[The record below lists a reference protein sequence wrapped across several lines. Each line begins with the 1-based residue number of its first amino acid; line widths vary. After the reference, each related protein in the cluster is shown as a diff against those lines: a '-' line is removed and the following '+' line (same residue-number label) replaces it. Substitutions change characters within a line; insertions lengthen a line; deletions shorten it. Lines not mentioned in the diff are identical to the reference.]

1 MMSINNFYEITEFN
15 DAGYA
20 PIVDFQSWRVAMLN
34 YIDELEPDR
43 INNFQCHLETD
54 EVFVLLAGR
63 CILFLAEVEDDHQ
76 IITIHAVDMQPQRAY
91 NIKQG
96 VFHTHTLT
104 EEAKVLI
111 IENRDTSDANS
122 PKIMIDPKINQ
133 QLVELTAE
141 KWITKH

>member
-1 MMSINNFYEITEFN
+1 MSLENYCEITEFN

-34 YIDELEPDR
+34 YIDELEPDQ

-63 CILFLAEVEDDHQ
+63 CILFLADVDDDNQ
-76 IITIHAVDMQPQRAY
+76 IVAIQAVDMQPHRGY

-111 IENRDTSDANS
+111 VENRDTDDTNS
-122 PKIMIDPKINQ
+122 PKIMIDQKINQ

-141 KWITKH
+141 QWNTKQ

>member
-1 MMSINNFYEITEFN
+1 MSLEDYCEITEFN

-34 YIDELEPDR
+34 YIDELEPDQ

-63 CILFLAEVEDDHQ
+63 CILFLADVDNDNH
-76 IITIHAVDMQPQRAY
+76 IIAIHAIDMQPHRAY

-104 EEAKVLI
+104 EKAKVLI
-111 IENRDTSDANS
+111 IENRDTDETNS
-122 PKIMIDPKINQ
+122 PKIMIGQEINQ
-133 QLVELTAE
+133 QLVRLTTE
-141 KWITKH
+141 QWVTKQ

>member
-1 MMSINNFYEITEFN
+1 MSLEACCEITEFN
-15 DAGYA
+15 DVGYA
-20 PIVDFQSWRVAMLN
+20 PIIDFQSWRVAMLN
-34 YIDELEPDR
+34 YIDELEPDQ

-63 CILFLAEVEDDHQ
+63 CILFLADVDNDNQ
-76 IITIHAVDMQPQRAY
+76 IIKIYAVEMQPYRAY

-96 VFHTHTLT
+96 IFHTHTLT

-122 PKIMIDPKINQ
+122 PKIMIDQKINQ
-133 QLVELTAE
+133 QLIELTAE
-141 KWITKH
+141 HWITRP

>member
-1 MMSINNFYEITEFN
+1 MSLEECCEITEFN
-15 DAGYA
+15 DVGYA
-20 PIVDFQSWRVAMLN
+20 PIIDFQSWRVAMLN
-34 YIDELEPDR
+34 YIDELEPDQ

-63 CILFLAEVEDDHQ
+63 CILFLADVDNDNQ
-76 IITIHAVDMQPQRAY
+76 IIKIYAVEMQPYRAY

-96 VFHTHTLT
+96 IFHTHTLT

-122 PKIMIDPKINQ
+122 PKIMIDQKINQ

-141 KWITKH
+141 HWITKP